1 MNRVLEVFLVFLRLG
16 LTSFGGPVAHLAFF
30 HDAFVKRLK
39 WLDEETY
46 SDTLALCQFLPG
58 PGSSQLGFAIGY
70 MRAGIL
76 GAFAA
81 FIAFTLP
88 SATLMIGF
96 GMGMLH
102 FSPDANAPWL
112 QGLKIAVVVVVA
124 KAVWGMAK
132 QLCPDRSRMTLA
144 IACAVAMLALGTAW
158 AQVAV
163 IVFGGVLGAM
173 IFRGKDGAQ
182 TSESTVAVGRQQ
194 SRAKSSFWLVLFFVI
209 LIGLPPAAKY
219 FGWEEATFFSGFFQA
234 GSLVF
239 GGGHVVLPLLRDFVV
254 PNGWMT
260 DDTFMAGYGAVQ
272 AMPGPLF
279 TISAYLGTVA
289 QNAPFGGVLGGVVA
303 LLAIFVPSW
312 LLVLGALPFW
322 QRMRGNPTFA
332 AALRGANAA
341 VVGILV
347 AALYQ
352 PVWVA
357 GIQETKHF
365 IIGLILFVLVMYWK
379 LPPWASVILAAG
391 LGYVLLGLT

>member
-1 MNRVLEVFLVFLRLG
+1 MNRVLEVFVVFLRLG
-16 LTSFGGPVAHLAFF
+16 FTSFGGPVAHLAFF

-70 MRAGIL
+70 LRAGIP

-81 FIAFTLP
+81 FVGFTVP
-88 SATLMIGF
+88 SAALMIGF

-102 FSPDANAPWL
+102 ISPDADAPWL

-132 QLCPDRSRMTLA
+132 QLCPDRSRITLA
-144 IACAVAMLALGTAW
+144 IACAVTMLALGIAW

-163 IVFGGVLGAM
+163 IVIGGVFGAM
-173 IFRGKDGAQ
+173 IFRSKDDAPIPTKAAEIGKQ
-182 TSESTVAVGRQQ
+182 ESRL
-194 SRAKSSFWLVLFFVI
+194 KSSFWLVLFFVM
-209 LIGLPPAAKY
+209 LIGLPSAANI

-239 GGGHVVLPLLRDFVV
+239 GGGHVILPLLRDFVV

-260 DDTFMAGYGAVQ
+260 DDAFMAGYGAAQ

-279 TISAYLGTVA
+279 TIAAYLGTVA
-289 QNAPFGGVLGGVVA
+289 QDAPFGGIVGGIVA

-322 QRMRGNPTFA
+322 KRMRGNPVFA
-332 AALRGANAA
+332 AALKGANAA
-341 VVGILV
+341 VVGILI

-352 PVWVA
+352 PVWLA
-357 GIQETKHF
+357 GIREPRHF
-365 IIGLILFVLVMYWK
+365 IIGLILFGLVMFWK

-391 LGYVLLGLT
+391 LGYGILGLT